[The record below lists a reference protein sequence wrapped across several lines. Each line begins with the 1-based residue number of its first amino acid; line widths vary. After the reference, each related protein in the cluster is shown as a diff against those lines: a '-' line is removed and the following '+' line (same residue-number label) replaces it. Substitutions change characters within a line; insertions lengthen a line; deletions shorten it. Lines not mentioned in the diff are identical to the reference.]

1 MFKRF
6 SILTFAPLALLLIPL
21 IAMHYSDEV
30 HWTLIDF
37 AIMGVLLL
45 VAGMWTQRVVKR
57 VKSFPRRATY
67 IILVILSFYWY
78 GQNWLLEFL
87 VLLSQGINLKVVSE

>member
-6 SILTFAPLALLLIPL
+6 YILTFAPLALLLIPL
-21 IAMHYSDEV
+21 IAMYYSDEV

-67 IILVILSFYWY
+67 IILVILLF
-78 GQNWLLEFL
+78 LLVWAEL
-87 VLLSQGINLKVVSE
+87 AVGIFGSPLAGN

>member
-67 IILVILSFYWY
+67 IIFVILLF
-78 GQNWLLEFL
+78 LLVWAEL
-87 VLLSQGINLKVVSE
+87 AVGIFGSPLAGN

>member
-67 IILVILSFYWY
+67 IILVILLF
-78 GQNWLLEFL
+78 LLVWAEL
-87 VLLSQGINLKVVSE
+87 AVGILGSPLAGN

>member
-67 IILVILSFYWY
+67 IILV
-78 GQNWLLEFL
+78 LLLFL
-87 VLLSQGINLKVVSE
+87 LVWAELAVGIFGSPLAGN

>member
-1 MFKRF
+1 MLKRI

-21 IAMHYSDEV
+21 IAMNYSDEV

-67 IILVILSFYWY
+67 IILVILLF
-78 GQNWLLEFL
+78 LLVWAEL
-87 VLLSQGINLKVVSE
+87 AVGIFGTPLAGN

>member
-1 MFKRF
+1 MLKRI

-21 IAMHYSDEV
+21 IAMQYSDEV

-67 IILVILSFYWY
+67 IILVILLF
-78 GQNWLLEFL
+78 LLVWAEL
-87 VLLSQGINLKVVSE
+87 AVGIFGTPLAGN

>member
-6 SILTFAPLALLLIPL
+6 SVLTFAPLALLLIPL

-57 VKSFPRRATY
+57 VNSFPRRATY
-67 IILVILSFYWY
+67 IILVILLF
-78 GQNWLLEFL
+78 LLVWAEL
-87 VLLSQGINLKVVSE
+87 AVGIFGTPLAGN

>member
-1 MFKRF
+1 MLKRI
-6 SILTFAPLALLLIPL
+6 SILTFAPLAMLLIPL
-21 IAMHYSDEV
+21 IAMKYSDEV

-67 IILVILSFYWY
+67 IILVILLF
-78 GQNWLLEFL
+78 LLVWAEL
-87 VLLSQGINLKVVSE
+87 AVGIFGSPLAGN

>member
-1 MFKRF
+1 MLKRI

-21 IAMHYSDEV
+21 IAMNYSDEV

-37 AIMGVLLL
+37 VIMGVLLL

-67 IILVILSFYWY
+67 IIFVILLF
-78 GQNWLLEFL
+78 LLVWAEL
-87 VLLSQGINLKVVSE
+87 AVGIFGSPLAGN

>member
-21 IAMHYSDEV
+21 IAMNYSDEV

-37 AIMGVLLL
+37 VIMGVLLL

-67 IILVILSFYWY
+67 IILV
-78 GQNWLLEFL
+78 LLLFL
-87 VLLSQGINLKVVSE
+87 LVWAELAVGIFGSPLAGN

>member
-67 IILVILSFYWY
+67 IILIILLF
-78 GQNWLLEFL
+78 LLVWAEMA
-87 VLLSQGINLKVVSE
+87 VGIFGTPLAGD

>member
-21 IAMHYSDEV
+21 IAMNYSDEV

-67 IILVILSFYWY
+67 IILVILLF
-78 GQNWLLEFL
+78 LLVWAEL
-87 VLLSQGINLKVVSE
+87 AVGIFGSPLAGN

>member
-21 IAMHYSDEV
+21 IARHYSDEV

-67 IILVILSFYWY
+67 IILVILLF
-78 GQNWLLEFL
+78 LLVWAEL
-87 VLLSQGINLKVVSE
+87 AVGIFGSPLAGN

>member
-6 SILTFAPLALLLIPL
+6 SILTFAPLALLLNPL

-67 IILVILSFYWY
+67 IIFVILLF
-78 GQNWLLEFL
+78 LLVWAEL
-87 VLLSQGINLKVVSE
+87 AVGIFGSPLAGN

>member
-1 MFKRF
+1 MLKRI

-21 IAMHYSDEV
+21 IAMNYSDEV

-37 AIMGVLLL
+37 VIMGVLLL

-67 IILVILSFYWY
+67 IIFVILLF
-78 GQNWLLEFL
+78 LLVWAEL
-87 VLLSQGINLKVVSE
+87 AVGIFGTPLAGN

>member
-67 IILVILSFYWY
+67 IIV
-78 GQNWLLEFL
+78 
-87 VLLSQGINLKVVSE
+87 VLLLFLLVWAELAVGIFGSPLAGN

>member
-37 AIMGVLLL
+37 VIMGVLLL

-67 IILVILSFYWY
+67 IILV
-78 GQNWLLEFL
+78 LLLFL
-87 VLLSQGINLKVVSE
+87 LVWAELAVGIFGSPLAGN

>member
-1 MFKRF
+1 MLKRI

-57 VKSFPRRATY
+57 VKSFPRRTTY
-67 IILVILSFYWY
+67 IILVILLF
-78 GQNWLLEFL
+78 LLVWAEL
-87 VLLSQGINLKVVSE
+87 AVGIFGSPLAGN

>member
-1 MFKRF
+1 MLKRI

-67 IILVILSFYWY
+67 IILV
-78 GQNWLLEFL
+78 LLLFL
-87 VLLSQGINLKVVSE
+87 LVWAELAVGIFGSPLAGN

>member
-1 MFKRF
+1 MLKRI
-6 SILTFAPLALLLIPL
+6 SILTFAPLALLLIPV
-21 IAMHYSDEV
+21 IAMNYSDEV

-67 IILVILSFYWY
+67 IILVILLF
-78 GQNWLLEFL
+78 LLVWAEL
-87 VLLSQGINLKVVSE
+87 AVGIFGTPLAGN

>member
-1 MFKRF
+1 MLKRI

-67 IILVILSFYWY
+67 IILVILLF
-78 GQNWLLEFL
+78 LLVWAEL
-87 VLLSQGINLKVVSE
+87 AVGIFGSPLAGN

>member
-45 VAGMWTQRVVKR
+45 VVGMWTQRVVKR

-67 IILVILSFYWY
+67 ILFVILLF
-78 GQNWLLEFL
+78 LLVWAEL
-87 VLLSQGINLKVVSE
+87 AVGIFGSPLAGN

>member
-45 VAGMWTQRVVKR
+45 VAGMWTQRVVER

-67 IILVILSFYWY
+67 IILV
-78 GQNWLLEFL
+78 LLLFL
-87 VLLSQGINLKVVSE
+87 LVWAELAVGIFGSPLAGN

>member
-67 IILVILSFYWY
+67 IILVIFLF
-78 GQNWLLEFL
+78 LLVWAEL
-87 VLLSQGINLKVVSE
+87 AVGILGSPLAGN

>member
-1 MFKRF
+1 MFKQF

-67 IILVILSFYWY
+67 IILVILLF
-78 GQNWLLEFL
+78 LLVWAEL
-87 VLLSQGINLKVVSE
+87 AVGIFGSPLAGN

>member
-45 VAGMWTQRVVKR
+45 VSGMWTQRVVKR

-67 IILVILSFYWY
+67 IILVILLF
-78 GQNWLLEFL
+78 LLVWAEL
-87 VLLSQGINLKVVSE
+87 AVGILGSPLAGN

>member
-67 IILVILSFYWY
+67 IILVILLF
-78 GQNWLLEFL
+78 LLVWTEL
-87 VLLSQGINLKVVSE
+87 AVGIFGTPLAGN

>member
-21 IAMHYSDEV
+21 IAMQYSDEV

-45 VAGMWTQRVVKR
+45 VAGIWTQRVVKR
-57 VKSFPRRATY
+57 VKSFPGRATY
-67 IILVILSFYWY
+67 IILIIL
-78 GQNWLLEFL
+78 LFL
-87 VLLSQGINLKVVSE
+87 MLWAEMAVGIFGTPLAGD

>member
-37 AIMGVLLL
+37 AIMGVLWL

-67 IILVILSFYWY
+67 IILVILLF
-78 GQNWLLEFL
+78 LLVWAEL
-87 VLLSQGINLKVVSE
+87 AVGIFGSPLAGN

>member
-6 SILTFAPLALLLIPL
+6 SILTFAPLTLLLIPL

-67 IILVILSFYWY
+67 IILVILLF
-78 GQNWLLEFL
+78 LLVWAEL
-87 VLLSQGINLKVVSE
+87 AVGILGSPLAGN

>member
-45 VAGMWTQRVVKR
+45 VAGMWTKKVVKR

-67 IILVILSFYWY
+67 IILIILLF
-78 GQNWLLEFL
+78 LLVWAEMA
-87 VLLSQGINLKVVSE
+87 VGIFGTPLAGD

>member
-45 VAGMWTQRVVKR
+45 IAGMWTQRVVKR

-67 IILVILSFYWY
+67 IILVILLF
-78 GQNWLLEFL
+78 LLVWAEL
-87 VLLSQGINLKVVSE
+87 AVGIFGSPLAGN

>member
-1 MFKRF
+1 MLKRI
-6 SILTFAPLALLLIPL
+6 SILTFAPLAMLLIPL

-67 IILVILSFYWY
+67 IILVILLF
-78 GQNWLLEFL
+78 LLVWAEL
-87 VLLSQGINLKVVSE
+87 AVGIFGTPLAGN

>member
-21 IAMHYSDEV
+21 IAMHYFDEV

-67 IILVILSFYWY
+67 IILVILLF
-78 GQNWLLEFL
+78 LLVWAEL
-87 VLLSQGINLKVVSE
+87 AVGIFGSPLAGN

>member
-67 IILVILSFYWY
+67 IILVILLF
-78 GQNWLLEFL
+78 LLVWAEL
-87 VLLSQGINLKVVSE
+87 AVGIFGSPLAGN

>member
-67 IILVILSFYWY
+67 IILVILLF
-78 GQNWLLEFL
+78 LLVWAEL
-87 VLLSQGINLKVVSE
+87 AVGIFDSPLAGN

>member
-45 VAGMWTQRVVKR
+45 VVGMWTQRVVKR

-67 IILVILSFYWY
+67 IIFVILLF
-78 GQNWLLEFL
+78 LLVWAEL
-87 VLLSQGINLKVVSE
+87 AVGIFGSPLAGN